1 MCESVAGRW
10 DLGRTSHLSAPAVQF
25 CAQGLLSAVLLCGCN
40 TVAIASVYG
49 GSQSS
54 GSGFYVSCRGCRA
67 IGIVGG
73 QDPRQEPPSGSLSG
87 TPVRKPRQDPRQDAR
102 QPRQPRQPP
111 STPRQPPSTPSTPST
126 PSRPRHGPSG
136 PPSTDD
142 NGVPT
147 GSKRSTS
154 LALILDMSLPNSR
167 HTSVC
172 MQMFRLTE
180 HLPA

>member
-87 TPVRKPRQDPRQDAR
+87 TPVRNPRQDPRQDAR
-102 QPRQPRQPP
+102 QP
-111 STPRQPPSTPSTPST
+111 PSTPSTPVNT
-126 PSRPRHGPSG
+126 PSTSVNPVNPRQPRHGPVTARQD
-136 PPSTDD
+136 PRQLTT
-142 NGVPT
+142 T
-147 GSKRSTS
+147 GFRR
-154 LALILDMSLPNSR
+154 DPNVQ
-167 HTSVC
+167 HPW
-172 MQMFRLTE
+172 L
-180 HLPA
+180 